1 MKTSLRPLWDSL
13 SLAASL
19 GLAGTGGS
27 SSTIA
32 KVDFSFQGLVWS
44 VKGGCWALRPP
55 ACLGENTSFVDERLA
70 GNETSSVSDQKR
82 DGLPPLQS
90 DVENDLPFVLALLAF
105 LQVICWLLHY
115 KLFAV

>member
-19 GLAGTGGS
+19 GLAGTGGP

-55 ACLGENTSFVDERLA
+55 ACLGDNTSFVDERLTD
-70 GNETSSVSDQKR
+70 NETSSMSDQKR
-82 DGLPPLQS
+82 DSLPPLQC